1 MSAYNPKNWQEA
13 NQTFLMAALQE
24 VLTELLKHSPS
35 AMTEN
40 EEVEDAGIPNISTEE
55 ARRHLSSPPAIETL
69 AVTFGLSTFE
79 CKILLLCA
87 GMELDAHF
95 HRQIIRVAGHPPT
108 FSLALSAFEDAHW
121 SAVAPG
127 SPLRYWGL
135 IDMREG
141 QVVTQNAIRIDER
154 ILHYLTGVVSIDERI
169 RVLTEPVSPG
179 MELPFSHQVKAQH
192 ILHFFQA
199 KTTQYPLPVV
209 CLTGD
214 EKYAK
219 SEIAVRTARE
229 MGFNLYR
236 MPASAVPT
244 SQKEINELARLWN
257 RETALITAALLLD
270 CSSIDNHDRNRLSN
284 INAFIEAVQ
293 GLQLI
298 TTTNWVCDTSKAK
311 LEIAVEKPTP
321 AEQLHQWKN
330 NLPQITG
337 VTDDYLA
344 HIVAQF
350 NLSANAIDTICKE
363 LGNNLYDTSN
373 NPTERTLWKT
383 CCLMTR
389 PKLHELAQRIE
400 TRSTLADIV
409 LPPEQKQL
417 LQDIILQVRYRNQV
431 YQDWGFADKSSR
443 GLGISA
449 LFVGE
454 SGTGKTMAT
463 EVLANEL
470 DLDLYRIDLSQV
482 VNKYIGETEKNL
494 KQIFDAAE
502 DGGAILLFDEADAL
516 FGKRSEVKD
525 SHDRFGNQQV
535 SYLLQR
541 MESYRGLAVMT
552 SNMKKAIDSA
562 FMRRI
567 RFVMQFPYPDSIQ
580 RAAIWQGIFPESTP
594 KENLDID
601 KLSRLN
607 IAGGN
612 IRNIALNGAFYAA
625 HEKQPVQMRHIAMA
639 VKNEYTKLEKNLSL
653 NEIAGW

>member
-1 MSAYNPKNWQEA
+1 MSAHYQKNWQES
-13 NQTFLMAALQE
+13 NQAYLMAALHE
-24 VLTELLKHSPS
+24 VLAELLRHLSVAS
-35 AMTEN
+35 TEN
-40 EEVEDAGIPNISTEE
+40 REIDAAGMAYISTEE
-55 ARRHLSSPPAIETL
+55 ARRSMSSSPAIETL
-69 AVTFGLSTFE
+69 TATFGLSSFE
-79 CKILLLCA
+79 RKILLMCA

-95 HRQIIRVAGHPPT
+95 HHQIVKIAGYPPT
-108 FSLALSAFEDAHW
+108 FSLALSAFSDAHW
-121 SAVAPG
+121 SAVSPS

-141 QVVTQNAIRIDER
+141 QVVTQNTIRIDER
-154 ILHYLTGVVSIDERI
+154 ILHYLTGVAAIDERL

-179 MELPFSHQVKAQH
+179 MELPSSHQVKAEH

-199 KTTQYPLPVV
+199 KTTQYPMPVV
-209 CLTGD
+209 CLTGN

-219 SEIAVRTARE
+219 SEIAVRSARE

-244 SQKEINELARLWN
+244 SQKEINEIARLWN
-257 RETALITAALLLD
+257 RETALIAAALLLD

-284 INAFIEAVQ
+284 INAWIEAVQ

-298 TTTNWVCDTSKAK
+298 TTTDWVCDTGKAK

-321 AEQLHQWKN
+321 AEQLRQWKN

-337 VTDDYLA
+337 VSDDYLA
-344 HIVAQF
+344 RIVAQF
-350 NLSANAIDTICKE
+350 NLNTNAIDTICKA
-363 LGNNLYDTSN
+363 LDDTSN
-373 NPTERTLWKT
+373 NLAEKTLWKT

-389 PKLHELAQRIE
+389 PKLNELAQRIE
-400 TRSTLADIV
+400 TKSTLLDIV

-417 LQDIILQVRYRNQV
+417 LQDIILQVRHRNQV
-431 YQDWGFADKSSR
+431 YQDWGFAAKSSR

-470 DLDLYRIDLSQV
+470 ELDLYRIDLSQV

-552 SNMKKAIDSA
+552 SNMKKAIDPA

-567 RFVMQFPYPDSIQ
+567 RFVMQFPYPDATQ
-580 RAAIWQGIFPESTP
+580 RAAIWQGIFPEGTP
-594 KENLDID
+594 KENLNID

-612 IRNIALNGAFYAA
+612 IRNIALNAAFYAA
-625 HEKQPVQMRHIAMA
+625 HEKQPVQMRHIALA

-653 NEIAGW
+653 NEVSGW

>member
-1 MSAYNPKNWQEA
+1 MSAYNPIHWQEA
-13 NQTFLMAALQE
+13 NQTFLMAALKE
-24 VLTELLKHSPS
+24 VLTELLKHSPT
-35 AMTEN
+35 AMTEKKA
-40 EEVEDAGIPNISTEE
+40 VEDASTSTLNISTEE

-69 AVTFGLSTFE
+69 TSTFGLSSFE
-79 CKILLLCA
+79 RKILLMCA

-95 HRQIIRVAGHPPT
+95 HHQIVKIAGHPPT
-108 FSLALSAFEDAHW
+108 FSLALSTFEDAHW
-121 SAVAPG
+121 SAVSPG

-135 IDMREG
+135 IEMREG
-141 QVVTQNAIRIDER
+141 QLVTQSALRIDER
-154 ILHYLTGVVSIDERI
+154 ILHYLTGVVTIDERI
-169 RVLTEPVSPG
+169 RVLTEPVSQV
-179 MELPFSHQVKAQH
+179 MELPPSHQVKAQH

-199 KTTQYPLPVV
+199 KTTQYPLPVI

-219 SEIAVRTARE
+219 SEIAVRSARE

-244 SQKEINELARLWN
+244 SQKEINEIARLWN
-257 RETALITAALLLD
+257 RETALIAAALLLD
-270 CSSIDNHDRNRLSN
+270 CSSIDNHDRNILSN
-284 INAFIEAVQ
+284 INAWIEAVQ

-298 TTTNWVCDTSKAK
+298 TTTDWVCDTVKAK

-321 AEQLHQWKN
+321 AEQLQQWEN

-337 VTDDYLA
+337 LGDNYLA
-344 HIVAQF
+344 RIVAQF
-350 NLSANAIDTICKE
+350 NLSANAIDSICKE
-363 LGNNLYDTSN
+363 LDYTLDNQA
-373 NPTERTLWKT
+373 EHTLWKT

-389 PKLHELAQRIE
+389 PKLNELAQRIE
-400 TRSTLADIV
+400 AKSTLSDIV

-417 LQDIILQVRYRNQV
+417 LQDIILQVRHRNQV
-431 YQDWGFADKSSR
+431 YQDWGFAAKSSR

-552 SNMKKAIDSA
+552 SNMKKAIDPA

-567 RFVMQFPYPDSIQ
+567 RFVMQFPYPDATQ
-580 RAAIWQGIFPESTP
+580 RAAIWQGIFPEGTP

-612 IRNIALNGAFYAA
+612 IHNIALNAAFYAA

-653 NEIAGW
+653 NEVSGW

>member
-1 MSAYNPKNWQEA
+1 MSANSPKNWQEA
-13 NQTFLMAALQE
+13 NQTYLTAALHE
-24 VLTELLKHSPS
+24 VLTELLNHSAAAS
-35 AMTEN
+35 IETHET
-40 EEVEDAGIPNISTEE
+40 DTAGMSYISTDE
-55 ARRHLSSPPAIETL
+55 ARRSMFSPPAIETL
-69 AVTFGLSTFE
+69 TATFGLSSFE
-79 CKILLLCA
+79 RKILLVCA
-87 GMELDAHF
+87 GIELDAHF
-95 HRQIIRVAGHPPT
+95 HRQIVKITGHLPT
-108 FSLALSAFEDAHW
+108 FSLALSAFADAHW
-121 SAVAPG
+121 SAVSPS

-141 QVVTQNAIRIDER
+141 QVVTQNTIRIDER
-154 ILHYLTGVVSIDERI
+154 ILHYLTGVATIDERI

-179 MELPFSHQVKAQH
+179 MELPSSHQVKAQH

-199 KTTQYPLPVV
+199 KTTKYPLPVV

-236 MPASAVPT
+236 MPASAVPA
-244 SQKEINELARLWN
+244 SQKEINEIARLWN
-257 RETALITAALLLD
+257 RETALISAALLLD
-270 CSSIDNHDRNRLSN
+270 CSSIDHHDRNRLSN
-284 INAFIEAVQ
+284 INAWIEAVQ

-298 TTTNWVCDTSKAK
+298 TTTDWVCDTGKAK

-321 AEQLHQWKN
+321 AEQLSQWKT
-330 NLPQITG
+330 NLPQITD

-344 HIVAQF
+344 RIVAQF
-350 NLSANAIDTICKE
+350 NLSANTIDDICKE
-363 LGNNLYDTSN
+363 LVDTSDK
-373 NPTERTLWKT
+373 PAEKILWKT
-383 CCLMTR
+383 CCQMTR
-389 PKLHELAQRIE
+389 PKLNELAQRIE
-400 TRSTLADIV
+400 TKSTLPDIV
-409 LPPEQKQL
+409 L
-417 LQDIILQVRYRNQV
+417 
-431 YQDWGFADKSSR
+431 
-443 GLGISA
+443 
-449 LFVGE
+449 GE

-552 SNMKKAIDSA
+552 SNMKKAIDPA

-567 RFVMQFPYPDSIQ
+567 RFVMQFPYPDATQ
-580 RAAIWQGIFPESTP
+580 RAAIWQGIFPEGTP
-594 KENLDID
+594 KKNLDID

-612 IRNIALNGAFYAA
+612 IRNIALNAAFYAA
-625 HEKQPVQMRHIAMA
+625 HEQQAVQMRHVAMA
-639 VKNEYTKLEKNLSL
+639 VKNEYTKLEKSLSL
-653 NEIAGW
+653 NEVSGW